1 MPVFLS
7 RHLLVL
13 VFVAGLDAAALDMPR
28 AGIDHS

>member
-7 RHLLVL
+7 RYLLVL
-13 VFVAGLDAAALDMPR
+13 VFVAGLDAVALDMPH